1 MYKIFAKDYRVYFFD
16 RREIVK
22 EGLTNWDLAED
33 IYNAMQALN
42 IKSADVFGV
51 SQGGM
56 IAMALTL
63 EHPKVVNKLVL
74 GVTASRV
81 NENLKNVVEKWVDC
95 ANKGDYI
102 TINKDTFSLLV

>member
-1 MYKIFAKDYRVYFFD
+1 MYRMFVQDYRVYFFD
-16 RREIVK
+16 RRTNVQ

-33 IYNAMQALN
+33 IYCAMEALH

-63 EHPKVVNKLVL
+63 EHPKYIDKLVL
-74 GVTASRV
+74 GVTSARV
-81 NENLKNVVEKWVDC
+81 NENIKNVVGK
-95 ANKGDYI
+95 
-102 TINKDTFSLLV
+102 